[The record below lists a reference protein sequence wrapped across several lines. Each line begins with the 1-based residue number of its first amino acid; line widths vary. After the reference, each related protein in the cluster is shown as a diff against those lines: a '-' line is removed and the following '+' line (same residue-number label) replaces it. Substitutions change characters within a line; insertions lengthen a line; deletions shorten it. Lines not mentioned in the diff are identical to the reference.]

1 MKSDKAAKKSERSS
15 FCPVFGL
22 HEPVDISGLIMEAKM
37 EKDAD
42 SMVVKP
48 VEYAGSEYSASS
60 EPPPVSSRTCFE
72 MNVEQKV
79 VKHENAIKIR
89 YEDDGVKSTSS
100 SFTMRHDGSSPK
112 KHAFKTTC
120 QKVIGFFEDIL
131 LLAKSS
137 QLQHLAISR
146 PPFRQK
152 QKQWASCRNP
162 RDCFHS
168 ASSRRTRFSFESLN
182 VWANDSRMRFSFFLR
197 LSAAHQVAH

>member
-1 MKSDKAAKKSERSS
+1 
-15 FCPVFGL
+15 
-22 HEPVDISGLIMEAKM
+22 M

-137 QLQHLAISR
+137 QLQHLAVSR

-182 VWANDSRMRFSFFLR
+182 VWANDSRMRFSFFFTFVSRTSSRTLTDFCE
-197 LSAAHQVAH
+197 AHFSC